1 MRIYTYIIYWYI
13 FRTFLGDFGLVKHKH
28 SMYPLV
34 LPGDF
39 FKVEIMEAVE
49 IFRTDFSC
57 VVIFDV
63 IYYHHSVL
71 SNFSVDMLFAAIY
84 SNSKSTGYFLPE
96 KWIVLINWLRFF
108 FSVFKTNFKNWRLIW
123 FLNKLMKKET
133 KKIYYFFWNF
143 L

>member
-63 IYYHHSVL
+63 IYYHHSV
-71 SNFSVDMLFAAIY
+71 DMLFAAIY
-84 SNSKSTGYFLPE
+84 SNSKSTDYFLLE
-96 KWIVLINWLRFF
+96 KWTVLINWLWFF
-108 FSVFKTNFKNWRLIW
+108 FSVFKTYFKNRRLIW

-133 KKIYYFFWNF
+133 KKIYSFFWN
-143 L
+143 LL